1 MKKRFRVFS
10 ALCCLL
16 LAVSALSGCGGGGAG
31 RKLLRRERQHG
42 QGLRRPSAGQRLGR
56 GRSGKIGFEKREL
69 ENPNVKLF
77 LPYEPTD
84 AAKGQ
89 IAKYEEKYG
98 GKVDVI
104 TCSWTCGLPAWPS

>member
-1 MKKRFRVFS
+1 M
-10 ALCCLL
+10 
-16 LAVSALSGCGGGGAG
+16 
-31 RKLLRRERQHG
+31 
-42 QGLRRPSAGQRLGR
+42 
-56 GRSGKIGFEKREL
+56 

-104 TCSWTCGLPAWPS
+104 TCSWDVRITRLAQLIQSGDSPDVVSVVYSDMPTFAVKSLLGQSTA

>member
-31 RKLLRRERQHG
+31 ESS
-42 QGLRRPSAGQRLGR
+42 SAGNASTGKDYGDRPLV
-56 GRSGKIGFEKREL
+56 SGSEEVDPAKIGFEKREL

-98 GKVDVI
+98 G
-104 TCSWTCGLPAWPS
+104 TCGFPAWPS